1 MMKRQKP
8 SKNKGDKKVK
18 VSKDSS
24 KNLKEQ
30 TNLAQVDWK
39 IWLLL
44 GVVVFLIFAV
54 LINVFIN
61 VTGDAITGMPTGEEA
76 DINKVGIDSN
86 TGIAEVENGQW
97 DEVLR
102 DVTGKQDEVNPTF
115 AVILRGIFGRP
126 VKIQSETAQTTA
138 LSAIVLTICV
148 WLLVLLT
155 FSNILGSFSSFSKGI
170 SWGIAA
176 VFATIMAQF
185 NWQMKAM
192 LLLARFT
199 GLIGGTLTFIGILA
213 AFVAFFVVNTGLG
226 LIFGPLRTWARNR
239 NTDVAKVRIQNSAE
253 KIAALKVADMKIAK
267 AMEDQEKKNGN

>member
-1 MMKRQKP
+1 MKRQKP
-8 SKNKGDKKVK
+8 SKKKSDKSVK
-18 VSKDSS
+18 PSKDSS
-24 KNLKEQ
+24 KNLKSQ
-30 TNLAQVDWK
+30 TSLSQIDWK

-61 VTGDAITGMPTGEEA
+61 VNANVITGFDSQEDP
-76 DINKVGIDSN
+76 NKVGTDTN
-86 TGIAEVENGQW
+86 TGIAKVENTQW
-97 DEVLR
+97 DTVLK
-102 DVTGKQDEVNPTF
+102 DIAGTSEVNPTF

-155 FSNILGSFSSFSKGI
+155 FSNILSSFSSFSKGI

-192 LLLARFT
+192 LFLARFT
-199 GLIGGTLTFIGILA
+199 GIVGGTLTFIGILS
-213 AFVAFFVVNTGLG
+213 AFFGFFVINVG
-226 LIFGPLRTWARNR
+226 IIGPLGQWARRR
-239 NTDVAKVRIQNSAE
+239 NTNVQKVRIQDSAE
-253 KIAALKVADMKIAK
+253 KIAALKVADLKIAK
-267 AMEDQEKKNGN
+267 AMADEEKKSEN